1 MGKKPP
7 PPMFDPAPFHSSRFV
22 LLGAVFLALLF
33 GLVALMAEWVL
44 TGQPRLTADVVHLSG
59 LAFVGFL
66 LVATLIRRC
75 KK

>member
-1 MGKKPP
+1 
-7 PPMFDPAPFHSSRFV
+7 
-22 LLGAVFLALLF
+22 
-33 GLVALMAEWVL
+33 MAEWVL